1 MIKIYL
7 LSLLVIV
14 AALLL
19 SWWLGFRADPGYLLV
34 WYGGYSFE
42 TSLFALLT
50 AGLILFLLWRIL
62 SLLGHGL
69 NPWRIVRYGRAYR
82 QERRSRSRTIQG
94 LMGFA
99 RGDWRGAYNLLN
111 QGLRDSDAS
120 AVNYL
125 AAAYAAY
132 ASGDRDEA
140 MRRLDAAE
148 QEYPAARS
156 TARSLRARI
165 LFQAGQLEQSLAVL
179 EQLRRSSINDAA
191 LLGLLKEVYVR
202 LEAWQ
207 PLEALLPALEK
218 HKVIERAEAVRIRE
232 RLFMEGLYRAAG
244 MNPNGQSRKTGGIS
258 RKPRLEELTKYWR
271 KAPAAL
277 RDDGRAVRHYVDLLL
292 RFDATTDALR
302 IIESAL
308 GRNWDSELAARYG
321 SIGGGAS
328 QQQLHK
334 AERWLQSHPRDPGLL
349 LSLARISRRNQ
360 LWGKAREYYEASI
373 KAAPSAQAHGELSQ
387 LLSALGQPEAAER
400 HLQAFR
406 ALTGSTL
413 SDLPL
418 PVTASTP

>member
-14 AALLL
+14 VALLL
-19 SWWLGFRADPGYLLV
+19 SWLLDFRPDPGYLML

-50 AGLILFLLWRIL
+50 AGVILFLLWRIL

-82 QERRSRSRTIQG
+82 QERRSRSRTTQG
-94 LMGFA
+94 LLGFA

-111 QGLRDSDAS
+111 QGLRDSDSS

-148 QEYPAARS
+148 QEYPAVRS

-191 LLGLLKEVYVR
+191 LLGLLKDVYVR

-207 PLEALLPALEK
+207 PLEVLLPALEK
-218 HKVIERAEAVRIRE
+218 HKVVDKAEMVRIRE
-232 RLFMEGLYRAAG
+232 RLFMEGLYKAAG

-277 RDDGRAVRHYVDLLL
+277 REDPRALRHYVDLLL

-308 GRNWDSELAARYG
+308 GRNWDSELAAKYG
-321 SIGGGAS
+321 GIGGHP
-328 QQQLHK
+328 QQQLQQ
-334 AERWLQSHPRDPGLL
+334 AERWLQAHPRDPGLL

-373 KAAPSAQAHGELSQ
+373 KAAPSAPAHGELSQ
-387 LLSALGQPEAAER
+387 LLTALDQPEAAER
-400 HLQAFR
+400 HLR
-406 ALTGSTL
+406 AYRSLTGSTL
-413 SDLPL
+413 ADLPL
-418 PVTASTP
+418 PVTASAL